1 MKTPKS
7 TPPSVHVHPLERE
20 QLPVAPVACSSLA
33 ELIHSLGTRKEV
45 AEAWKVV
52 PRTLAQRMQKPE
64 TATLEEL
71 QRLAVLARLDLPTVF
86 ELAYYQMQHP
96 VAVPAPQLGRPK
108 QQQ

>member
-1 MKTPKS
+1 MKPPK
-7 TPPSVHVHPLERE
+7 PAPLLIQVLPLERE
-20 QLPVAPVACSSLA
+20 QPPKVAIPCRSLA

-52 PRTLAQRMQKPE
+52 PRTLALRMQKPE

-96 VAVPAPQLGRPK
+96 MVVPTPQLGRPR
-108 QQQ
+108 QH

>member
-1 MKTPKS
+1 MKTP
-7 TPPSVHVHPLERE
+7 TTAPLTVQVLPLERE
-20 QLPVAPVACSSLA
+20 QPRKVPVACRSLA

-45 AEAWKVV
+45 SEAWKVV
-52 PRTLAQRMQKPE
+52 PRTLALRMQRPE

-71 QRLAVLARLDLPTVF
+71 QRLAELAKLDLPTVF

-108 QQQ
+108 QQH

>member
-7 TPPSVHVHPLERE
+7 APLTIQVMPLERE
-20 QLPVAPVACSSLA
+20 QPPKVPVACRSLA

-45 AEAWKVV
+45 SEAWKVV
-52 PRTLAQRMQKPE
+52 PRTLALRMEKPE

-71 QRLAVLARLDLPTVF
+71 QRLAVLAKLDLPTVF

-96 VAVPAPQLGRPK
+96 VAIPTSQRGRPK
-108 QQQ
+108 QH